1 MHRHHCHQHH
11 HCNSDH
17 EHEQSSSPNCNWPK
31 CNHIKR
37 QNESQDFWASTIITS
52 IWNLKRISFQAQIAE
67 FHVSIVCLNISALQW
82 CWKGEIVRSPK
93 WCFSLS
99 GEKAKR
105 LRLIHTKQ
113 SQTKQ
118 SWTQE
123 EEEGGGDGVGRDGK
137 KIETHSH
144 KAISNPRLRNGIR
157 LRNRA
162 DEVWNSISWIFSKT
176 QTNIKESLLS

>member
-1 MHRHHCHQHH
+1 MVL
-11 HCNSDH
+11 
-17 EHEQSSSPNCNWPK
+17 
-31 CNHIKR
+31 
-37 QNESQDFWASTIITS
+37 
-52 IWNLKRISFQAQIAE
+52 LKRISFQAQIAE

-99 GEKAKR
+99 GETEKR

-123 EEEGGGDGVGRDGK
+123 EEEGDGDGVGRDGK

-176 QTNIKESLLS
+176 QTNIKESLSLKVGIFKQTEEKLLPEEIFSK